1 MLAWAVSIMRWVV
14 QALQERLSGCW
25 SLPRNVALC
34 KLPDASVAYED
45 CVREA
50 ETRLQQLFPDVHHL
64 FTERSAAGDDSDDEA
79 ILALSEALEGLPAA
93 DQGLLDCL

>member
-64 FTERSAAGDDSDDEA
+64 FTERSAAGDV
-79 ILALSEALEGLPAA
+79 LR
-93 DQGLLDCL
+93 

>member
-1 MLAWAVSIMRWVV
+1 MLAWAFSIMRWIV
-14 QALQERLSGCW
+14 QALQDHLSRRW

-34 KLPDASVAYED
+34 KLPDASVSYED

-50 ETRLQQLFPDVHHL
+50 ESRLQKLFPDVHHL
-64 FTERSAAGDDSDDEA
+64 FTDRSAVDDDSDDEA

-93 DQGLLDCL
+93 DQRIA